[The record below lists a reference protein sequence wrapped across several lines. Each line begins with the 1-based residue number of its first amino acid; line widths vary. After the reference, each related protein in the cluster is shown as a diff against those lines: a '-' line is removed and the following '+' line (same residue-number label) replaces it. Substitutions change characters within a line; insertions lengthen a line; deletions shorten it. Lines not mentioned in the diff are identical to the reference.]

1 MSDLPAAVTEDR
13 AAPAALDYATAAP
26 PASSQRGRIMVLL
39 AAFLGWMFDGLEQ
52 GLFPQVAR
60 SSLTSLMPGASEA
73 SLVQWHQIV
82 DASYLVGGAIGGITF
97 GWLGD
102 KIGRVRAMS
111 LSILVY
117 SLFTGLGYFAQEP
130 WHLAALRVVSAIGM
144 GGEWSLGVALI
155 MEVWPSRLRPILAG
169 VIGAAANVG
178 IFLISFICWNIQVT
192 PNNWRPVMLVGA
204 APALLTFLIR
214 LFVPESEKWAETQ
227 KHGPTAPLREAFTG
241 RTAPV
246 MWLSIVFASVPLL
259 ATWGAVQKIPAW
271 SKALP
276 TINADGTDGPPNM
289 NAQAVSGMLMA
300 AGAVIACLLAP
311 LLGAKLGRR
320 PAYFLL
326 CVVSLAACS
335 FIFRA
340 FTHYDTNFML
350 TAFLVGGVSAAFY
363 GWLPLYLPELFPT
376 RIRATAQ
383 GIAYNVGRLFAAG
396 GALAGGSLVAYLG
409 GYAGMGAA
417 LSLTYIVGMVV
428 IWFAPETKGKPLPE

>member
-1 MSDLPAAVTEDR
+1 MSDSPADSDQPSS
-13 AAPAALDYATAAP
+13 APEVEIALAP
-26 PASSQRGRIMVLL
+26 PASSQKGRIMVLL

-52 GLFPQVAR
+52 GLFPQIAK
-60 SSLTSLMPGASEA
+60 SSLQT
-73 SLVQWHQIV
+73 LVIKLPAMSAKEWEDAIAWWHQV
-82 DASYLVGGAIGGITF
+82 VNASYLVGGAMGGIAF

-111 LSILVY
+111 FSILVY
-117 SLFTGLGYFAQEP
+117 SLFTGLGYFAEAP
-130 WHLAALRVVSAIGM
+130 WHLAALRLISAIGM

-169 VIGAAANVG
+169 VI
-178 IFLISFICWNIQVT
+178 
-192 PNNWRPVMLVGA
+192 GA

-241 RTAPV
+241 KTAPV
-246 MWLSIVFASVPLL
+246 MWLAIVFASVPLL
-259 ATWGAVQKIPAW
+259 ATWGAVQNIPAW
-271 SKALP
+271 SRSLP
-276 TINADGTDGPPNM
+276 TAGLNGADGPADQ
-289 NAQAVSGMLMA
+289 NAAAVCGMLMA

-326 CVVSLAACS
+326 CVASLAACS
-335 FIFRA
+335 FVFRA
-340 FTHYDTNFML
+340 LDHYDTTFKL
-350 TAFLVGGVSAAFY
+350 TTFVVGGISAAFY

-383 GIAYNVGRLFAAG
+383 GIAYNVGRLLAAG
-396 GALAGGSLVAYLG
+396 GALAGGTLVAYLG

-417 LSLTYIVGMVV
+417 LCLVYVVGMIV